1 MRAGR
6 WACASCAPTSTWW
19 RARVTSARDGAAAR
33 DFNGGGAARV
43 GILGGTFNPPHI
55 GHLLCAQEARHAL
68 LLDRVVLMPANVPP
82 HKALPDDP
90 GPERRLEMCRLA
102 CGEEGWM
109 EVSGLEVDRGGPSYT
124 VDTLREVH
132 ARAPG
137 DELTFIV
144 GGDMAATLLEWR
156 EPEAILGLA
165 TLAVAEREGVERE
178 VLRAGLARLE
188 GSDRV
193 TFIDLPRVDVSS
205 SMVRERVREGRP
217 IRHLVPDA
225 VVRYIEDEGLYR

>member
-1 MRAGR
+1 
-6 WACASCAPTSTWW
+6 
-19 RARVTSARDGAAAR
+19 
-33 DFNGGGAARV
+33 V

-68 LLDRVVLMPANVPP
+68 LLDRIVLMPANVPP

-90 GPERRLEMCRLA
+90 GGERRLEMCRLA
-102 CGEEGWM
+102 CEEEEWL
-109 EVSGLEVDRGGPSYT
+109 EVSRLELEREGPSYT
-124 VDTLREVH
+124 VDTLREIH

-144 GGDMAATLLEWR
+144 GGDMAATLPQWR

-165 TLAVAEREGVERE
+165 TLAVAERDGLERD
-178 VLRAGLARLE
+178 VLREGLGALAGSE
-188 GSDRV
+188 RV
-193 TFIDLPRVDVSS
+193 AFIDIPRVDVSS
-205 SMVRERVREGRP
+205 SMLRERVREGRP

-225 VVRYIEDEGLYR
+225 VADYIAAEGLYA